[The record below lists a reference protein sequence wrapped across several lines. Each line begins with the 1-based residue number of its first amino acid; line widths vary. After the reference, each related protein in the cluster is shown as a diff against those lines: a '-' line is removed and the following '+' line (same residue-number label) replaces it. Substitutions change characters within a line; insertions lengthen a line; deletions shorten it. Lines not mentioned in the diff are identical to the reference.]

1 MVSPKAIGI
10 IFFACAAGL
19 SMVICLALNWHK
31 VGETEVCIAY
41 DKYTQ
46 AYDSVPLSSPG
57 LHSIGPTRSL
67 LCFPTNV
74 QVLELDL
81 SCRTSEG
88 LSLDLKVDVEYRLQP
103 SEVINLFREVNMNYE
118 ALYTRIALSEIRSTA
133 SKFAGMTY
141 LTENPGQ
148 GNRENIS
155 LTMQTDLSSALAAY
169 HANVLHVHMSAVG
182 LPTSFEQAFTTVE
195 SLKLEQRQVAANL
208 QVELQR
214 ARINNQTK
222 VIEIMA
228 ANDQQRVEAEIA
240 IKQAQQGRSAALVTA
255 EQEGRKRMVQAQSS
269 RETSVI
275 SAQAQVETAV
285 AARDAA
291 VTKARIE
298 GEAALRQAE
307 SARASILAQEKARV
321 ATAEIARNGELIEVR
336 NLAVKATLQAETARV
351 NELNTA
357 DIAVAKEVASREAA
371 IAQKESELLR
381 VEVEVERWLLEAQ
394 AKAVRVGVEANA
406 TRASAETMLAAEI
419 EGLRQQKQAEKDK
432 LLGLK
437 ATGMNNTEVLRFL
450 YIESL
455 KKVVQGGEGQ
465 AKIFV
470 DYQKSPMFLE
480 GMPAGAT
487 APQLSGAV
495 ALSGSR

>member
-1 MVSPKAIGI
+1 MTAKTIGCLA
-10 IFFACAAGL
+10 FAAVAGL
-19 SMVICLALNWHK
+19 TLIICLSLNWHK

-41 DKYTQ
+41 DKYTE
-46 AYDSVPLSSPG
+46 AYDSTPLSTPG
-57 LHSIGPTRSL
+57 LHSIGPTRAL
-67 LCFPTNV
+67 LCYPTNV

-88 LSLDLKVDVEYRLQP
+88 LSLGLKVDVEYRIQP
-103 SEVINLFREVNMNYE
+103 SEVANLFRLVNMNYE
-118 ALYTRIALSEIRSTA
+118 ALYKRIALSQIRNSA
-133 SKFAGMTY
+133 SKFQGMTY

-148 GNRENIS
+148 GNRANIS
-155 LTMQTDLSSALAAY
+155 LIMQADLSKTLAAY
-169 HANVLHVHMSAVG
+169 HATVATVHMSQVI

-255 EQEGRKRMVQAQSS
+255 EQEGMRRMVQAQSS
-269 RETSVI
+269 RDTSII
-275 SAQAQVETAV
+275 SAQAQVDAAV
-285 AARDAA
+285 AARDAM

-298 GEAALRQAE
+298 GEATLRQAE
-307 SARASILAQEKARV
+307 SARASILASENAMVAR
-321 ATAEIARNGELIEVR
+321 AQIARNGELIEAR
-336 NLAVKATLQAETARV
+336 NLAVKSSLQSETVRA
-351 NELNTA
+351 NALNAA
-357 DIAVAKEVASREAA
+357 DILVAKEVARREAA

-381 VEVEVERWLLEAQ
+381 VEVEVERWLLEAEES
-394 AKAVRVGVEANA
+394 AGRKRMEANA
-406 TRASAETMLAAEI
+406 TKLAAETMLSAEV
-419 EGLRQQKQAEKDK
+419 EGLKQQKEAEKDK

-455 KKVVQGGEGQ
+455 KKVVQDGHGQ
-465 AKIFV
+465 AKVFV
-470 DYQKSPMFLE
+470 DYKKSPMFLE

-487 APQLSGAV
+487 APQVSGSV
-495 ALSGSR
+495 ALSASR